1 MLDLDDD
8 ALGLIR
14 AARGGDEPSA
24 EERARAL
31 QSFRAER
38 SELQQPPVLPV
49 RRLPVRSRRWT
60 LTWSIAAFVSLASA
74 GAFADWHAVAR
85 QVRAIG
91 EWPSRL
97 FREADV
103 EVDSAPRAGSARAT
117 ATGVWTESSIALN
130 PQPEVPSVGYP
141 ALLPSALPLSAGVP
155 SAGAPSA
162 EVLRPEPA
170 VARVA
175 PAAPPVRSA
184 AALADELALIA
195 SARDALASHDH
206 ARALELT
213 REHARRFAKGALLEE
228 RRAIE
233 ALAHCRSGRGDAL
246 GLAFVQQWPD
256 SLFTPRIKRDC
267 AAKNSVPSAA
277 LPGTD
282 SMGDDASRPRKELT
296 P

>member
-14 AARGGDEPSA
+14 AARGGDDPSA
-24 EERARAL
+24 EERTRAL
-31 QSFRAER
+31 QSFRVER
-38 SELQQPPVLPV
+38 DRLEQAPVLPV
-49 RRLPVRSRRWT
+49 RRLPLRSRRWT

-97 FREADV
+97 FRETVV
-103 EVDSAPRAGSARAT
+103 ESDHAPRPGSARAT
-117 ATGVWTESSIALN
+117 ATGVWTESSVALN
-130 PQPEVPSVGYP
+130 PQPEVPSLSYP
-141 ALLPSALPLSAGVP
+141 APLPSAEPSSAEP
-155 SAGAPSA
+155 SSA

-170 VARVA
+170 ASRVA
-175 PAAPPVRSA
+175 AAPRPVVRNA

-195 SARDALASHDH
+195 AARDALASREH
-206 ARALELT
+206 ARALEFT
-213 REHARRFAKGALLEE
+213 REHARRFPKGALLEE

-246 GLAFVQQWPD
+246 GVAFVQRWPD